1 MEIIGINE
9 ENVKAISDKKNEDD
23 WVLKY
28 RLDSY
33 KKFENLDMPSFG
45 PEIDL
50 AMEMGP
56 THVINKTSQLDS
68 IIIE

>member
-33 KKFENLDMPSFG
+33 KKFEK
-45 PEIDL
+45 
-50 AMEMGP
+50 
-56 THVINKTSQLDS
+56 HR
-68 IIIE
+68 